1 VIGGVRLVSG
11 VSVVS
16 MYLRHKVEGRSA
28 LQCQSMGLVRGEWG
42 D

>member
-1 VIGGVRLVSG
+1 VGG

-16 MYLRHKVEGRSA
+16 MYLGHKVEGRSA
-28 LQCQSMGLVRGEWG
+28 LQCRSMGLVRGERG